1 MSPRLAVLLVV
12 ASLSSFAEPLEAPK
26 LTDAEVKK
34 LDAGE
39 MVLRDKK
46 PTDGKGVAA
55 ISMGVIDARTSEVWP
70 VVRDCQHFSKFMP
83 RTKKSEVLDENGEKL
98 CSVELQ
104 MPWPIINLLA
114 VSRSALTEQ
123 GNRYRRE
130 WSLVRGTYHRNTG
143 SWVLV
148 PWGDDG
154 NKTLVVYTLDSDPA
168 VIIPDGILRAA
179 QTGSL
184 PDVFKAIRK
193 RVEVLREQAKN

>member
-1 MSPRLAVLLVV
+1 MSPRSVALVAVFSVV
-12 ASLSSFAEPLEAPK
+12 ASAQTLEAPA
-26 LTDAEVKK
+26 LTDAEKKK

-46 PTDGKGVAA
+46 PTDNKGVAA
-55 ISMGVIDARTSEVWP
+55 ISMGVIDATTAEVWP
-70 VVRDCQHFSKFMP
+70 IVRECQHFSKFMP
-83 RTKKSEVLDENGEKL
+83 RTKKSAVIEEDGEKL

-104 MPWPIINLLA
+104 MPWPIINLIA

-123 GNRYRRE
+123 GNRFRRE
-130 WSLVRGTYHRNTG
+130 WSLVRGTYRRNSG
-143 SWVLV
+143 SWVLL
-148 PWGDDG
+148 PWGEEG
-154 NKTLVVYTLDSDPA
+154 KKTLVIYTLDSDPA

-193 RVEVLREQAKN
+193 RAVDLREGKN